1 MTILMITRL
10 ANALSAARVL
20 GLLLPMLLV
29 ASPARAQGI
38 KGPTTCF
45 KCHKPMA
52 RAMWETDAPF
62 HKKSVEQLSAPK
74 AAGFAT
80 AIGLAS
86 PTTVTGRPGDCVSCH
101 ATIVGGAPSV
111 GVSCESCHGAAS
123 GYFTGHQEPEF
134 FDQPPAKWMGLRN
147 TFGDPKAIAQV
158 CVDCHVT
165 PDPRLKKAG
174 HPAGEAFDP
183 GKGIV
188 KMVHWSSDIST
199 KRKRTGYGPA
209 LYAQIS
215 SQAAPLVAK
224 RLASGGGATAAAAP
238 PAAPP
243 KAGPA
248 VAPPAAGGA
257 VPAAAPAAPVAAR
270 PRTVAKAADPFDWDQ
285 PVAGLPADYAGDA
298 GGASSAPAPVA
309 PAAMATAPL
318 AAASVAVTRPPS
330 TAAELP
336 PAPEAPALS
345 APASPP
351 SAAVSAGPTPAT
363 AVVPAVRGRAV
374 LVAAQ
379 LLKSKGA
386 GQVVLPAPV
395 APREFDGPNGEL
407 LRLQDEI
414 LYLALETLR
423 KGQP

>member
-1 MTILMITRL
+1 MLV
-10 ANALSAARVL
+10 S
-20 GLLLPMLLV
+20 MLLV
-29 ASPARAQGI
+29 ASAARAQGI

-52 RAMWETDAPF
+52 RTMWETDAPF

-74 AAGFAT
+74 AAAFAT

-101 ATIVGGAPSV
+101 ATMVGGAPSV

-147 TFGDPKAIAQV
+147 TFNDPKAIAQV

-174 HPAGEAFDP
+174 HPAGEAFDA
-183 GKGIV
+183 GKGIA

-199 KRKRTGYGPA
+199 KRKRSGYGPA

-224 RLASGGGATAAAAP
+224 RLASGGGAVASA
-238 PAAPP
+238 AAPP
-243 KAGPA
+243 KAGPP
-248 VAPPAAGGA
+248 APGAPAGA
-257 VPAAAPAAPVAAR
+257 AAAPAATSSAPPAPR
-270 PRTVAKAADPFDWDQ
+270 PRPVAKAADPFDWDQ
-285 PVAGLPADYAGDA
+285 PVAELPADYAGDA
-298 GGASSAPAPVA
+298 GSPPSAPAAAA
-309 PAAMATAPL
+309 PAAAPS
-318 AAASVAVTRPPS
+318 AAAVGLPRPPS

-345 APASPP
+345 APAAAA
-351 SAAVSAGPTPAT
+351 SAPAAAGPAPVT
-363 AVVPAVRGRAV
+363 AAVPAVRGRAV

-386 GQVVLPAPV
+386 GQVVLPPPAAPK
-395 APREFDGPNGEL
+395 EFDGPNGEL

>member
-1 MTILMITRL
+1 MVPRL
-10 ANALSAARVL
+10 ANFASGARGIGLVALAA
-20 GLLLPMLLV
+20 LLP
-29 ASPARAQGI
+29 AAARAQAI

-74 AAGFAT
+74 AAAFAA

-86 PTTVTGRPGDCVSCH
+86 PTTVTGRGDCVSCH
-101 ATIVGGAPSV
+101 ATLVGGAPSV

-134 FDQPPAKWMGLRN
+134 YDQPPAKWMGLRN
-147 TFGDPKAIAQV
+147 TFNDPKAIAQV

-174 HPAGEAFDP
+174 HPAGESFDA
-183 GKGIV
+183 GKGIA

-199 KRKRTGYGPA
+199 KRKRSGYGPA

-215 SQAAPLVAK
+215 SQAAPLVAA
-224 RLASGGGATAAAAP
+224 RLASGGAASAAAAP
-238 PAAPP
+238 AP
-243 KAGPA
+243 K
-248 VAPPAAGGA
+248 GGA
-257 VPAAAPAAPVAAR
+257 PPAAAPAAPAAPAAAGSAPAAPR
-270 PRTVAKAADPFDWDQ
+270 PRPIAKAADPFDWDQ
-285 PVAGLPADYAGDA
+285 PVAALPADYAGDA
-298 GGASSAPAPVA
+298 GSAGAAPAAAAPAPATAAA
-309 PAAMATAPL
+309 PAASTAL
-318 AAASVAVTRPPS
+318 TRSPS

-336 PAPEAPALS
+336 PAPAAPALS
-345 APASPP
+345 APAAP
-351 SAAVSAGPTPAT
+351 AAPASGPVPAT
-363 AVVPAVRGRAV
+363 APVPAARGRAV
-374 LVAAQ
+374 VAATQ

-386 GQVVLPAPV
+386 GQIALPEPAP
-395 APREFDGPNGEL
+395 PKEFDGPNGEL